1 MYIINSI
8 KGMQFLDLI
17 TYPEINIQENSF
29 TFITGESGCGKST
42 YLKMLNAT
50 VVSNDGEII
59 FQNKKITEIPVL
71 KYRSE
76 VMLVPQEVYLFEGT
90 IRDNFNLYYSF
101 VEKPK
106 LSETDMARFLSIC
119 CADLPTSASCGLLS
133 GGEKQRVFLAIY
145 LSCLPKVLLLD
156 EPTAALDERT
166 SNQFFSNLKS
176 FCREQRITVVC
187 VCHNNELVN
196 RFADTVILLGSNK
209 V

>member
-8 KGMQFLDLI
+8 KDMKFLDLI

-50 VVSNDGEII
+50 VVSDDGDII
-59 FQNKKITEIPVL
+59 YQNKKITDIPVL
-71 KYRSE
+71 KYRKE
-76 VMLVPQEVYLFEGT
+76 VMLVPQEAYLFQGT

-101 VEKPK
+101 IEKPE
-106 LSETDMARFLSIC
+106 LSETDMTRFLSIC
-119 CADLPTSASCGLLS
+119 CANLSTSASCELLS
-133 GGEKQRVFLAIY
+133 GGEKQRVFQAIY

-156 EPTAALDERT
+156 EPTAALDEKT
-166 SNQFFSNLKS
+166 ANQFLTNLKS
-176 FCREQRITVVC
+176 FCSEQRITVVC

-196 RFADTVILLGSNK
+196 RFADTVILLGSKK